1 MSPDR
6 GAAGDLTILINR
18 TVNLLSPVK
27 QRRWITMNSVNT
39 LQETGKTN
47 CVVRHAAHA
56 LLAAASVIAW
66 VPGTTCAQTPAA
78 KSALSYSELLAASR
92 PADWRALDHVNTLY
106 MDLPSGRVVI
116 EISAA
121 YAPAH
126 AANIRTLAR
135 EGYFDGLAIV
145 RSQDNYVAQWGDPD
159 EKNPR
164 PMKQGKR
171 SLAPEFTRAIDGK
184 LAFTPLPD
192 VDGYA
197 PQVGFSDGFPVGRNP
212 KTGQTWLAHCYG
224 MVGAGRDNAET
235 SGSGAEL
242 YAVTGHAPRHLDRNI
257 TLLGRVV
264 QGMPLLSTLAR
275 GTGPLGFYEKAEQR
289 VPIKS
294 VRVAA
299 DVPVGER
306 TNLEVIRTDTPLF
319 TSLVE
324 ALRNRGGTWYKV
336 PAGHIELCNVPIA
349 VRTASMK

>member
-1 MSPDR
+1 MDAKLLR
-6 GAAGDLTILINR
+6 MAGLLIAGAEVMAGLASAGAPAVR
-18 TVNLLSPVK
+18 PV
-27 QRRWITMNSVNT
+27 
-39 LQETGKTN
+39 
-47 CVVRHAAHA
+47 
-56 LLAAASVIAW
+56 
-66 VPGTTCAQTPAA
+66 
-78 KSALSYSELLAASR
+78 LSYSERLAASR
-92 PADWRALDHVNTLY
+92 PADWRALDPENTLY

-116 EISAA
+116 ELSVA

-159 EKNPR
+159 ENNPR
-164 PMKQGKR
+164 PMKHAKR
-171 SLAPEFTRAIDGK
+171 SLAPEFTRPIDAR
-184 LAFTPLPD
+184 LAFTRLPD
-192 VDGYA
+192 IDGYA
-197 PQVGFSDGFPVGRNP
+197 PQVGFANGFPVGRNLA
-212 KTGQTWLAHCYG
+212 TGQTWLTHCYG
-224 MVGAGRDNAET
+224 MVGAGRDTADN

-264 QGMPLLSTLAR
+264 HGMTLLSTLPR
-275 GTGPLGFYEKAEQR
+275 GTGPLGFYENAEQR
-289 VPIKS
+289 VPIGS

-299 DVPVGER
+299 DVPAAER

-319 TSLVE
+319 ASLVE

-349 VRTASMK
+349 VRAVAAAAK